1 MKHKGFYI
9 IVLGLK
15 QLDLY
20 PSEIVMLVRLDQGN
34 YLVYMDRLDFNCFQ
48 HIDDKLL
55 FYFSQAR
62 QVLPIGYDCLNKG
75 WLCVMLA

>member
-1 MKHKGFYI
+1 MKHKGLYI

-20 PSEIVMLVRLDQGN
+20 PCEIIMLVRLDQGN
-34 YLVYMDRLDFNCFQ
+34 YLVYMDRLDLNCFQ

-55 FYFSQAR
+55 FYFRQAR
-62 QVLPIGYDCLNKG
+62 QVLSIGYHCLNKG